1 MFHLR
6 KTMHLRVRLLATS
19 RPVIARGSSR
29 AGDDD
34 VVKKE
39 RRRPSAP
46 LSPQKNWTSGD
57 AFMSTNLSS
66 NATLIATVTTMK
78 EGGCH
83 FGTGHVPRWKI
94 VPTRQK
100 MPQKMS

>member
-66 NATLIATVTTMK
+66 NATLIALHCSSMK
-78 EGGCH
+78 DKTPDAQSLKLC
-83 FGTGHVPRWKI
+83 
-94 VPTRQK
+94 
-100 MPQKMS
+100 